1 MAKGIYERK
10 GKNRDITYYVRYS
23 YTYRDEEGH
32 EKVKD
37 VKEKLGQK
45 SRGFTRE
52 MAKEALK
59 ARLGEIAQGR
69 FNLDK
74 ARKPHPFGEL
84 VDRYLKHAESYKAS
98 FQREKYSI
106 AKLKDYFGSATYVS
120 SITTWRVEKWK
131 RERAKQVQA
140 STVNRE
146 LTILKHML
154 KMAVP
159 WELASVN
166 PAAAVSPFPIQEG
179 RIRFAS
185 EEELPR
191 LIKACMDK
199 VTSPWLHPLVILA
212 LNTSAR
218 QGEILELLREGDT
231 DLERNLIYFGRTK
244 NRRLK
249 VIPMNRAAREAVE
262 WFLHNTTGKYLVS
275 WSWGDRVGRTTVY
288 DAFNR
293 ACSEAGIK
301 ELHFHD
307 LRHTAASY
315 MVMNG
320 VDLPTVKEILGH
332 REISMTLR
340 YSHLAPAHK
349 AKAVQQLG
357 DALEQIAKG
366 QTPAQVDA
374 AMNTQ
379 PSSNLE
385 HFRNILV
392 VKSGRGL
399 SVIGPK
405 KKQNQQVTAGQI
417 GGGGGNRTPVRRSS
431 IKYDYMLSR
440 CFNLAP

>member
-1 MAKGIYERK
+1 MAKANGIYERK
-10 GKNRDITYYVRYS
+10 GKSGDITYYVRYS
-23 YTYRDEEGH
+23 YIYRDTEGN
-32 EKVKD
+32 EKIKD
-37 VKEKLGQK
+37 VREKLGRK

-74 ARKPHPFGEL
+74 VRKPHAFGEL
-84 VDRYLKHAESYKAS
+84 VESYLKHAESYKAS
-98 FQREKYSI
+98 FNREKYAI
-106 AKLKDYFGSATYVS
+106 EGLQKYFGSATHLS
-120 SITTWRVEKWK
+120 KITTWTVEKWK
-131 RERAKQVQA
+131 RERAKQVQP

-154 KMAVP
+154 KMAVR

-166 PAAAVSPFPIQEG
+166 PASVVSPFPIQEG
-179 RIRFAS
+179 RIRFAT
-185 EEELPR
+185 EEELPK
-191 LIKACMDK
+191 LIESCRNQA
-199 VTSPWLHPLVILA
+199 TSPWLHPLVVLA
-212 LNTSAR
+212 MNTSAR
-218 QGEILELLREGDT
+218 QGEILDLLREGDV
-231 DLERNLIYFGRTK
+231 DFERSLIYFGRTK
-244 NRRLK
+244 NRKLK

-262 WFLHNTTGKYLVS
+262 WFLQNSKGKYLVS
-275 WSWGDRVGRTTVY
+275 WPWGDPVGKTTVY

-293 ACSEAGIK
+293 ACHEAEIQN
-301 ELHFHD
+301 LHFHD

-332 REISMTLR
+332 SEINMTMR

-357 DALEQIAKG
+357 DALEQIQQGPLDRQAEATTDA
-366 QTPAQVDA
+366 QTA
-374 AMNTQ
+374 T
-379 PSSNLE
+379 NLA
-385 HFRNILV
+385 HFRHVLV

-405 KKQNQQVTAGQI
+405 TQSNQQLNTDQNWWRRGESNPRPKVFRQI
-417 GGGGGNRTPVRRSS
+417 
-431 IKYDYMLSR
+431 
-440 CFNLAP
+440 

>member
-1 MAKGIYERK
+1 MAKANGIYERR
-10 GKNRDITYYVRYS
+10 GKNKDITYYIRYS

-32 EKVKD
+32 ENVKD
-37 VKEKLGQK
+37 VKEKLGRK

-74 ARKPHPFGEL
+74 ARKPHAFGEL

-98 FQREKYSI
+98 FHREKYSI
-106 AKLKDYFGSATYVS
+106 EGLREYFGSATYLS
-120 SITTWRVEKWK
+120 NITTWTVEKWK
-131 RERAKQVQA
+131 RERAKQVQP

-154 KMAVP
+154 KMAVR
-159 WELASVN
+159 WELTSAN
-166 PAAAVSPFPIQEG
+166 PAATVSPFPTQEA

-185 EEELPR
+185 EDEFPR
-191 LIKACMDK
+191 LIESCRNQ
-199 VTSPWLHPLVILA
+199 VTSPWLHPLVVLA

-218 QGEILELLREGDT
+218 QGELLDLKREADL

-244 NRRLK
+244 NRKLK
-249 VIPMNRAAREAVE
+249 VVPMNSAAREAVE
-262 WFLHNTTGKYLVS
+262 WFLNNGKGEFLVS
-275 WSWGDRVGRTTVY
+275 WPWGDRVGKTTVY
-288 DAFNR
+288 DAFKR
-293 ACSEAGIK
+293 ACSEAGI
-301 ELHFHD
+301 ENFRFHD

-315 MVMNG
+315 LVMSG

-332 REISMTLR
+332 REIEMTLR

-349 AKAVQQLG
+349 AKAVEQLG
-357 DALEQIAKG
+357 RAFQQITEGQPTEQAEVVSG
-366 QTPAQVDA
+366 GESP
-374 AMNTQ
+374 N
-379 PSSNLE
+379 NLE
-385 HFRNILV
+385 RFRNVLL

-405 KKQNQQVTAGQI
+405 PETNKAVSNKKNWWRRGESNPRPKVFRQV
-417 GGGGGNRTPVRRSS
+417 
-431 IKYDYMLSR
+431 
-440 CFNLAP
+440 

>member
-1 MAKGIYERK
+1 MAKANGIYERK
-10 GKNRDITYYVRYS
+10 GKSGDITYYVRYS
-23 YTYRDEEGH
+23 YTYRDAEGN
-32 EKVKD
+32 EKIKD
-37 VKEKLGQK
+37 VREKLGRK

-74 ARKPHPFGEL
+74 VRKPHAFGEL
-84 VDRYLKHAESYKAS
+84 VESYLKHAQSYKAS
-98 FQREKYSI
+98 FKREKYSI
-106 AKLKDYFGSATYVS
+106 AGLQEYFGSATPLS
-120 SITTWRVEKWK
+120 NITTWSVEEWK
-131 RERAKQVQA
+131 RERAKQVQQ

-154 KMAVP
+154 KMAVR
-159 WELASVN
+159 WELTSTN
-166 PAAAVSPFPIQEG
+166 PAAAVSPFPLQEG

-191 LIKACMDK
+191 LIESCRNQI
-199 VTSPWLHPLVILA
+199 TSPWLHPLVILA
-212 LNTSAR
+212 MNTSAR
-218 QGEILELLREGDT
+218 QGEILDLQREGDI
-231 DLERNLIYFGRTK
+231 DFERNLIYFGRTK
-244 NRRLK
+244 NRKLK

-262 WFLHNTTGKYLVS
+262 WFLQNSKGQYLVS
-275 WSWGDRVGRTTVY
+275 WPWGDRVGKTTVY

-293 ACSEAGIK
+293 ACREAEI
-301 ELHFHD
+301 ENLHFHD

-332 REISMTLR
+332 SEINMTMR

-357 DALEQIAKG
+357 DALEQIAQAPLDQRTEAAMPA
-366 QTPAQVDA
+366 QTP
-374 AMNTQ
+374 
-379 PSSNLE
+379 PNLA
-385 HFRNILV
+385 HFRHVLV

-399 SVIGPK
+399 SVIVPK
-405 KKQNQQVTAGQI
+405 TQSNQQVNTDQESWRRGESNPRPKVFHQI
-417 GGGGGNRTPVRRSS
+417 
-431 IKYDYMLSR
+431 
-440 CFNLAP
+440 